1 VCSEHVLGFRNEDFE
16 SMSLAIVE
24 IGIGIEIIFELL
36 IFLVFFPR
44 FKLV

>member
-1 VCSEHVLGFRNEDFE
+1 VCSERVLGFRNEDFE
-16 SMSLAIVE
+16 PMYLAIVE
-24 IGIGIEIIFELL
+24 IGIGIIFELL